1 MAKRKSDKDRARLA
15 ALIDEATID
24 CYSEEEQHT
33 GLLTMIE
40 DNVEC
45 PFQAKVI
52 GEKVVVTGYEWPKA
66 GYGLFAVC
74 ERDGRKYQVD
84 INSLE
89 FVRPRPEGNEWI
101 EAYFAWREGVG

>member
-1 MAKRKSDKDRARLA
+1 VAKRKSAKDRLRLK
-15 ALIDEATID
+15 ALIEEATVD
-24 CYSEEEQHT
+24 CYCEEEEHA

-45 PFQAKVI
+45 PFRAKVV
-52 GEKVVVTGYEWPKA
+52 GEEVVVTGFEWPEA

-74 ERDGRKYQVD
+74 ERNGRKYLVD

-89 FVRPRPEGNEWI
+89 WKRPRPEGFEWI
-101 EAYFAWREGVG
+101 EAYFAWQGGVD

>member
-1 MAKRKSDKDRARLA
+1 MAKRKSDKDRERLA
-15 ALIDEATID
+15 ALMAEATID
-24 CYSEEEQHT
+24 CYGEEEQYT

-45 PFQAKVI
+45 PFRAKVI
-52 GEKVVVTGYEWPKA
+52 GGEVVVTGFEWPKA
-66 GYGLFAVC
+66 GHGLFAVC
-74 ERDGRKYQVD
+74 ERNGREHQVD

-89 FVRPRPEGNEWI
+89 FVRPRPEGYEWI

>member
-1 MAKRKSDKDRARLA
+1 MAKSKSDKDRERLR

-24 CYSEEEQHT
+24 CYGEEEQHA

-45 PFQAKVI
+45 PFNAKVI
-52 GEKVVVTGYEWPKA
+52 GEKVVVTGFEWPQA

-74 ERDGRKYQVD
+74 ERDGRKYRVD

-89 FVRPRPEGNEWI
+89 WIKPRPEGYEWI
-101 EAYFAWREGVG
+101 EAYQAWRELVG

>member
-1 MAKRKSDKDRARLA
+1 MAKRKSDKDRQRLA
-15 ALIDEATID
+15 VLIDEATID
-24 CYSEEEQHT
+24 CYGEEEQHS

-40 DNVEC
+40 GNVEC
-45 PFQAKVI
+45 PFRAKVI
-52 GEKVVVTGYEWPKA
+52 GEEVIVTGFEWPNA

-89 FVRPRPEGNEWI
+89 WVKPRPEGFEWI

>member
-1 MAKRKSDKDRARLA
+1 MAKRKADKDRARLA

-24 CYSEEEQHT
+24 CYGEEEQHS

-52 GEKVVVTGYEWPKA
+52 GEKVVVTGFEWPKA

-74 ERDGRKYQVD
+74 ERGARKYQVD

-89 FVRPRPEGNEWI
+89 WVKPLPEGFEWI
-101 EAYFAWREGVG
+101 EAYQAWREGVG

>member
-1 MAKRKSDKDRARLA
+1 MVKRRSAQERKRLT
-15 ALIDEATID
+15 ALIDEAIID
-24 CYSEEEQHT
+24 CYDEVEQHS

-40 DNVEC
+40 ENVEC

-52 GEKVVVTGYEWPKA
+52 GEKVTVIGFEWPQE

-74 ERDGRKYQVD
+74 ERNGRKYRVD

-89 FVRPRPEGNEWI
+89 YQKPRPVGYEWI
-101 EAYFAWREGVG
+101 EAYVFWREGVS

>member
-1 MAKRKSDKDRARLA
+1 MVKRRSAQERKRLT
-15 ALIDEATID
+15 ALIDEAIID
-24 CYSEEEQHT
+24 CYGEDEQHS

-40 DNVEC
+40 ENVEC

-52 GEKVVVTGYEWPKA
+52 GEKVTVIGFEWPER

-74 ERDGRKYQVD
+74 ERNGRKYQVD

-89 FVRPRPEGNEWI
+89 YQKPRPVGYEWI
-101 EAYFAWREGVG
+101 EAYFLWREGAT

>member
-1 MAKRKSDKDRARLA
+1 MAKGQSDKDRARLR
-15 ALIDEATID
+15 ALIEEATID
-24 CYSEEEQHT
+24 CYGEEEQHT

-45 PFQAKVI
+45 PFRAKVI
-52 GEKVVVTGYEWPKA
+52 GEVVEVTGFEWPKE

-74 ERDGRKYQVD
+74 ERNGRRYQVD

-89 FVRPRPEGNEWI
+89 WMKRLPEGYEWI

>member
-1 MAKRKSDKDRARLA
+1 MAKRKSDKDRERLD
-15 ALIDEATID
+15 ALIEEATID
-24 CYSEEEQHT
+24 CYGEEEQHT

-45 PFQAKVI
+45 PFCAKVI
-52 GEKVVVTGYEWPKA
+52 GEQVSVTGFEWPNA

-74 ERDGRKYQVD
+74 ERDGREYQVD

-89 FVRPRPEGNEWI
+89 WTKPLPEGFEWI
-101 EAYFAWREGVG
+101 EAYRTWREGVG

>member
-1 MAKRKSDKDRARLA
+1 MTKRKSGKDLARLA

-24 CYSEEEQHT
+24 CYGEEEQHS

-52 GEKVVVTGYEWPKA
+52 GEKVVVTGFEWPQA
-66 GYGLFAVC
+66 GYGLLAVC
-74 ERDGRKYQVD
+74 ERDGRKYLVD

-89 FVRPRPEGNEWI
+89 FTRPRPEGYEWI

>member
-1 MAKRKSDKDRARLA
+1 
-15 ALIDEATID
+15 
-24 CYSEEEQHT
+24 
-33 GLLTMIE
+33 MIE

-52 GEKVVVTGYEWPKA
+52 GEKVVVTGFEWPKA

-74 ERDGRKYQVD
+74 ERNGRKYQVD

-89 FVRPRPEGNEWI
+89 FVRPRPEGYEWI
-101 EAYFAWREGVG
+101 EAYFAWREGVS

>member
-1 MAKRKSDKDRARLA
+1 MAKGQSDKDRSRLR
-15 ALIDEATID
+15 ALIEEATID
-24 CYSEEEQHT
+24 CYGEEEQHT

-45 PFQAKVI
+45 PFRARVI
-52 GEKVVVTGYEWPKA
+52 GEVVEVTGFEWPKA

-74 ERDGRKYQVD
+74 ERNGRRYQVD

-89 FVRPRPEGNEWI
+89 WMKRRPEGYEWI

>member
-24 CYSEEEQHT
+24 CYGEEEQHS

-40 DNVEC
+40 DNVEY
-45 PFQAKVI
+45 PFPAKVS
-52 GEKVVVTGYEWPKA
+52 GEKVVVTGFEWPKA

-74 ERDGRKYQVD
+74 ERDGSKHLVD

-89 FVRPRPEGNEWI
+89 FVRPRPEGYEWI